1 MYEDALISF
10 DTQCTI
16 QHRCILGVF
25 VVSLI
30 EGCSDASLLQA
41 SAILI
46 GGGCRIFALK
56 HCSIYFGHH
65 KANVSATIHMSLEVP
80 HSFKKLIPFLHII
93 IIPSG
98 IIKLLL

>member
-1 MYEDALISF
+1 MLRSEELSKLLHMYEDALISF

-46 GGGCRIFALK
+46 GGMHVCFCVIL
-56 HCSIYFGHH
+56 
-65 KANVSATIHMSLEVP
+65 
-80 HSFKKLIPFLHII
+80 FL
-93 IIPSG
+93 
-98 IIKLLL
+98 